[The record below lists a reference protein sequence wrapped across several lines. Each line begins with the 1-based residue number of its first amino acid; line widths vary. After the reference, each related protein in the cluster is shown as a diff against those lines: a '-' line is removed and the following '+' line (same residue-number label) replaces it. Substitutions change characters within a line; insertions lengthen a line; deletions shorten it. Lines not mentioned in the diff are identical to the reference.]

1 MRVGG
6 GGWWWW
12 DGGAIAIAG
21 SFERGLA
28 EVLTQA

>member
-6 GGWWWW
+6 GGWWW

-21 SFERGLA
+21 SFVSGLA
-28 EVLTQA
+28 EAPG